1 MKKLFIVAF
10 FIFSTF
16 SFLKAQ
22 SLSNDNSEILTFAEQ
37 MPEYPNGMDSVMRF
51 IQKNLSYPGKAKKD
65 SIQGKVIVQ
74 FVVSKTGAIEDIKII
89 KSLSKE
95 CDEEVMRVVSIMP
108 RWNPGKQNGK
118 AVSVRFVLPVIFRLK
133 D

>member
-22 SLSNDNSEILTFAEQ
+22 SLSNDDSEILTFAEQ
-37 MPEYPNGMDSVMRF
+37 MPEYPNGMDSMMRF
-51 IQKNLSYPGKAKKD
+51 IQKNLSYPDKAKKD
-65 SIQGKVIVQ
+65 SIQGKIIVQ

-95 CDEEVMRVVSIMP
+95 SDEEVMRVVSIMP